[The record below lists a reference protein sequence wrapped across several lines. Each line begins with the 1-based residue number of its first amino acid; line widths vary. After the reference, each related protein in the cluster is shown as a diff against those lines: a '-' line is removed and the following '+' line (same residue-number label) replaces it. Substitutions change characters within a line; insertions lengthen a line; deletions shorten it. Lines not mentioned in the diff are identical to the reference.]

1 MELEAHMSFKKTFIL
16 TSVALFSGSSE
27 GRVLSRAEL
36 AQTLQDLAT
45 VNAVIESE
53 SDITRKRCENQGVRE
68 GNIRETL
75 ASLNSQSATLNTQL
89 QTAIADRAPHL
100 TALNNAKTVIAT
112 KASEIRDLE
121 LRIANLGRNSARES
135 ELLDEKT
142 AKVREKGSKEQEQRA
157 LRNGFDQWEREGNNG
172 RILDAALAKLAQ
184 NPNAQLTLNERNAV
198 ALEAAFNRDDNALS
212 EAIQTLSVRIDA
224 INTELANI
232 NTVDNRTLAELRGTK
247 TAAELAKSNAEAVK
261 STKEPQVARFD
272 KQIRD
277 LRAQIAGL
285 TGFRAAEPINPD
297 CALIR
302 QTQ

>member
-1 MELEAHMSFKKTFIL
+1 MSFKKTFVI
-16 TSVALFSGSSE
+16 TSLALLSGSSE

-36 AQTLQDLAT
+36 AQTIRDLAT
-45 VNAVIESE
+45 VNAVIERE
-53 SDITRKRCENQGVRE
+53 SDIVRQRCVNQGARDT
-68 GNIRETL
+68 NIRETL

-100 TALNNAKTVIAT
+100 TALNNAKTFIAT

-142 AKVREKGSKEQEQRA
+142 AKVREKGSKEQQQRA
-157 LRNGFDQWEREGNNG
+157 LRNGFDQWESEGNNG

-198 ALEAAFNRDDNALS
+198 AREADFNLRDNALS

-224 INTELANI
+224 INTELDNI

-247 TAAELAKSNAEAVK
+247 TAAELAKSNAEAVERTEK
-261 STKEPQVARFD
+261 PQVVRFNER
-272 KQIRD
+272 IRA